1 MRAIRLHPPH
11 QFQSIGVAA
20 WELHVE
26 NRVTCG
32 KAPLDQLVL
41 SAGDASGG
49 VDACAGYLS
58 IQVWNLRFR
67 I

>member
-32 KAPLDQLVL
+32 KAPLD
-41 SAGDASGG
+41 

-58 IQVWNLRFR
+58 IQVWNLRLR